1 VSGQINETLA
11 YWDDAQAQTIIDR
24 MAGLDGA
31 VLPMLH
37 ALQDE
42 FGYVDDKAVPLIAD
56 ALNLSRAEI
65 YGTISF
71 YHDFRRKPAEG
82 RIIKLCRAEACQ
94 ASGCEGV
101 KAVAETHL
109 GVKIDSGAGK
119 NGVSLETIYCLGN
132 CALGPAALVDGE
144 LIGRVD
150 DKMIRTLCDEACT
163 DDVLSL
169 QEAQP

>member
-1 VSGQINETLA
+1 MSGQINETLA
-11 YWDDAQAQTIIDR
+11 YWDDAQAQTIING
-24 MAGLDGA
+24 MTGLDGA

-37 ALQDE
+37 ALQAE
-42 FGYVDDKAVPLIAD
+42 FGYIDDKAVRLIAD

-65 YGTISF
+65 HGTISF

-82 RIIKLCRAEACQ
+82 PIIKLCRAEACQ
-94 ASGCEGV
+94 ACGCEGV
-101 KAVAETHL
+101 RAAAETHL

-132 CALGPAALVDGE
+132 CALGPTALVDGE

-150 DKMIRTLCDEACT
+150 DKIIQALCDGASAAE
-163 DDVLSL
+163 VLS
-169 QEAQP
+169 QHEAQS